1 MRGPGAPLRVGIW
14 LAALL
19 AVAAAAW
26 AGEGWRSLAALRA
39 RAARVDAVAVRDRA
53 LARSLPGL
61 VRRQRVLQARARLL
75 VHPSLAVAAEVGQAA
90 ALAGVRVTSLTLA
103 SAAGRPTAALV
114 DVRGPLAFQ
123 AAFVRTL
130 ANMPLP
136 LYATA
141 WSGDGHGGSVTLSWP
156 G

>member
-26 AGEGWRSLAALRA
+26 AGQSWRSLAALRA
-39 RAARVDAVAVRDRA
+39 RAARADALAVRDQA
-53 LARSLPGL
+53 LARSLPSL
-61 VRRQRVLQARARLL
+61 IRRQRALRARASLL
-75 VHPSLAVAAEVGQAA
+75 VHPSLAVASEVGQAA
-90 ALAGVRVTSLTLA
+90 AQAGVRVTSLTFA
-103 SAAGRPTAALV
+103 SASGRPAAALV
-114 DVRGPLAFQ
+114 NVRGPLALQ